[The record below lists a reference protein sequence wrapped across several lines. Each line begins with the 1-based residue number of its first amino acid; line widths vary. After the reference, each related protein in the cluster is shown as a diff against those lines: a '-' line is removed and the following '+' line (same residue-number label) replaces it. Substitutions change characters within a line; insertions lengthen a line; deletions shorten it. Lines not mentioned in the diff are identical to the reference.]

1 MSRQRQRGT
10 EFESAVVAYLSE
22 QLGEDGRIGGI
33 DRTAPH
39 GGGDVGDVYGVFRA
53 GLPVVIEC
61 KSYRKNE
68 FLAGWLDEAEAERGN
83 ADALAGVVVSKR
95 RGIGTKNMGQQLVS
109 MTLAD
114 FVALIAG
121 QRGDWE

>member
-10 EFESAVVAYLSE
+10 EFETAVVRYLAAE
-22 QLGEDGRIGGI
+22 LADERI
-33 DRTAPH
+33 DRMPLH
-39 GGGDVGDVYGVFRA
+39 GSRDVGDVGGVYSHGQR
-53 GLPVVIEC
+53 VVVEC
-61 KSYRKNE
+61 KSYTGRDRM
-68 FLAGWLDEAEAERGN
+68 GQWLREAEAERGN

-114 FVALIAG
+114 FVALVSG
-121 QRGDWE
+121 QRGEWE